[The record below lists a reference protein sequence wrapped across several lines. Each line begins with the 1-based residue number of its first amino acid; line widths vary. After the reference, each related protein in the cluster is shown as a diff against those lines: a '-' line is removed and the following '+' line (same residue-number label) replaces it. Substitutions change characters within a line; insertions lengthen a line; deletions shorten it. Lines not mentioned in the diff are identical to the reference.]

1 MAEAPQEEQQHQQLQ
16 EEEEEEEQ
24 QLPSSVETSESDEG
38 SEEPNEVVRK
48 ARPLLSMRSMS
59 TMSTIDPDD
68 DYPNMIVFR
77 KNDMYG
83 KSIQSRWFENSDWTP
98 AVLQEIKQD
107 KILVKRVAEGK
118 NTVMAGYFLKKS
130 RRPAARCIG
139 LKPAGLIIAVTQPP
153 PLLTFRHYEMEC
165 TQCPCW
171 QLKVGFK
178 FGCSLGLLSWT
189 TKDEESK
196 SSLMVSEHGE
206 DELIEDIITLIQDET
221 EGVPIRTVKS
231 FMTKIPSVVTGADI
245 VQWLMKNLSI
255 EDPAEAMHIGSL
267 IAAQGYFFPIS
278 DHVLCLKDDGTL
290 YRFQAPYFWPSNCWE
305 PENTD
310 YAIYLCKRTMQNKTR
325 LELADYEAENL
336 ARLQRAFARKWE
348 FIYMQAEAQVKIDRK
363 KDKTERKILDSQER
377 AFWDVHRPVPGC
389 VNTTEMD
396 IRKCRRMK
404 NPHRVKKSV
413 YSVVEEGRQSQSPI
427 HTSLHHCR
435 KGTKDDVEKEILFLN
450 TQLDRHCLK
459 MSKVA
464 ESLIIYTEQF
474 MEYDPFVTTPEPS
487 NPWTSDDPTLWDL
500 ETSKEPSQQRV
511 KKWGFSLEE
520 ALKDPA
526 GQDLFLKFLE
536 SEFSSENLRFWLAV
550 QGLKKVP
557 QQDVA
562 QRVQDIWA
570 EFLAEGAPSSIN
582 LDSHSYEITSQNLK
596 DPGRYSYEDA
606 QDHIY
611 KLMKSDSYPR
621 FLRSNV
627 YQDLLMA
634 RKKPEIEQGRRTS
647 LEKFTRSVLQLVAKL
662 VGSNAVPLAITE
674 APAFRHMLCSD
685 SASSV
690 VDMEKELNER
700 EIEESGSSK
709 RLLTG
714 NQIQDTEI
722 KDLPLSDFGV
732 IKSEA
737 HGIFCFSFLH
747 CFRYL
752 KTQQLLPAFIFGII
766 YI

>member
-1 MAEAPQEEQQHQQLQ
+1 TKKA
-16 EEEEEEEQ
+16 
-24 QLPSSVETSESDEG
+24 SVQRRGVNLAINQS
-38 SEEPNEVVRK
+38 EPNF
-48 ARPLLSMRSMS
+48 
-59 TMSTIDPDD
+59 D
-68 DYPNMIVFR
+68 
-77 KNDMYG
+77 
-83 KSIQSRWFENSDWTP
+83 
-98 AVLQEIKQD
+98 
-107 KILVKRVAEGK
+107 
-118 NTVMAGYFLKKS
+118 
-130 RRPAARCIG
+130 
-139 LKPAGLIIAVTQPP
+139 LIT
-153 PLLTFRHYEMEC
+153 
-165 TQCPCW
+165 
-171 QLKVGFK
+171 
-178 FGCSLGLLSWT
+178 S
-189 TKDEESK
+189 
-196 SSLMVSEHGE
+196 
-206 DELIEDIITLIQDET
+206 IEDIVTRIQDET

-231 FMTKIPSVVTGADI
+231 FMTKIPSVVTGTDI

-255 EDPAEAMHIGSL
+255 EDPVEAMHIGSL

-278 DHVLCLKDDGTL
+278 DHVLSLKDDGTF

-404 NPHRVKKSV
+404 NPHKVKKSV
-413 YSVVEEGRQSQSPI
+413 YGVAEEGTQSQSPI
-427 HTSLHHCR
+427 HTPSHHCR
-435 KGTKDDVEKEILFLN
+435 KGTKEDVEKEILFLN
-450 TQLDRHCLK
+450 AQLDRHCMK

-464 ESLIIYTEQF
+464 E
-474 MEYDPFVTTPEPS
+474 
-487 NPWTSDDPTLWDL
+487 
-500 ETSKEPSQQRV
+500 SKEPSQQRV

-550 QGLKKVP
+550 QDLKRMP
-557 QQDVA
+557 QQEVA
-562 QRVQDIWA
+562 QRAQDIWA

-582 LDSHSYEITSQNLK
+582 LDSHSYERTSQNLK

-611 KLMKSDSYPR
+611 KLMKSDSYAR

-634 RKKPEIEQGRRTS
+634 RKKGKS
-647 LEKFTRSVLQLVAKL
+647 LT
-662 VGSNAVPLAITE
+662 G
-674 APAFRHMLCSD
+674 
-685 SASSV
+685 
-690 VDMEKELNER
+690 
-700 EIEESGSSK
+700 K
-709 RLLTG
+709 RLTG
-714 NQIQDTEI
+714 LMQ
-722 KDLPLSDFGV
+722 S
-732 IKSEA
+732 S
-737 HGIFCFSFLH
+737 
-747 CFRYL
+747 
-752 KTQQLLPAFIFGII
+752 
-766 YI
+766 